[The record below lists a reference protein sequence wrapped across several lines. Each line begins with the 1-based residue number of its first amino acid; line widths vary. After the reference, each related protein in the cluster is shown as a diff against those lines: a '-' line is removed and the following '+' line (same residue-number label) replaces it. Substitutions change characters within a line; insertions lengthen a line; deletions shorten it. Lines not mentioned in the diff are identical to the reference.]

1 MSNHHQ
7 STYLKLICYLFLGP
21 LAVAWLTLMPTTIY
35 AQDKS
40 GVKPQVISLPTG
52 PGSLEGLGESF
63 EPNLSTGTASY
74 PVKFTAAPGRV
85 NFQPEISLDYNGGNA
100 NGPWGMGWKLSIPSI
115 QRRTEDGLP
124 TYDDTQDTF
133 IYSNGEKLV
142 PLTNGDYR
150 FENEGAFMRF
160 RRLPNG
166 GWEAHTPNGIRYIFG
181 ESDNA
186 RVANHHGIFR
196 WELERM
202 IDTHGNELRYHYLH
216 DGDYAYPREIRYN
229 FGADEAR
236 HYNAVIFNYEPRPDT
251 YTDRRSGAPIRM
263 GLRGTDIQMWALGK
277 LVRAYQFTYEP
288 ERSTGKYSLLTN
300 IVQVGDD
307 GTSML
312 PPHTFTYTQF
322 DASQHEVVTM
332 QNPPPVTLTNRDV
345 ELVDINAD
353 GLPDIVYTPED
364 GQHRFYLNRGQG
376 RWQSEPVL
384 PQNSPAER
392 LSNPNVR
399 MADVN
404 GDGRVD
410 LLVKAGITTDT
421 PFYYYSNHGGAA
433 WSAGERVDFG
443 PSPAFDLND
452 PNVQL
457 LDFNNDRRIDVGL
470 TVGGRLKIWLA
481 RETGWS
487 READFDVPAPAAG
500 DAARFDDPK
509 IKVVDMSGD
518 GMQDLVMVRDGR
530 VILWE
535 HNGNGSYEEGQPL
548 LNPPTGVGSNEIAI
562 QMDDLNNDGQGD
574 LVMVGN
580 RTVTYWLSLGD
591 GGLSDPIV
599 LQNTPAYNA
608 ADTAVRLADIDG
620 DGASELLFS
629 SASGMSY
636 VDFSVGG
643 QPFLLA
649 SIDNGRG
656 RTIAIDYKSS
666 IEDYIAD
673 WDADRPWEIKLPFPV
688 QVVRQMS
695 VHDAN
700 SGDTYTIDYHY
711 RDGFYDGEQK
721 EFRGFVRSQE
731 IKRGDHTAE
740 TTVTNLVYDV
750 GMSDES
756 RKGMLLESEVLSEGG
771 HCSGDYAGCYQR
783 TVNQLATRIVVS
795 QTQNGQPIAYA
806 FIRQTDSFIHEQ
818 QAEPVQL
825 RQTFNYDQYG
835 NETQVFKYGQVC
847 GDDVTCGDDELLQ
860 TTEYIYDLE
869 RWLLNRPQRVYQTD
883 AAGKFVS
890 ETRFYYDGEP
900 FVGLPL
906 GQLTRGDLVRE
917 ERNLGPKGNN
927 RFIPTKRLQ
936 IDQYGNQIGLMDG
949 NGNRITVEY
958 DPLVY
963 TFPVVEQR
971 HFADGH
977 TLTFAASY
985 HYGFGQPIS
994 ATDYNGHPHI
1004 FTYDTFGRLEKLV
1017 KPGDT
1022 LEKPTESYHYEVG
1035 SPRSSITTYKRM
1047 RSGEDAVLTSVTYS
1061 DGLGR
1066 TLQTRTDAGNG
1077 QVVVS
1082 DAVRFNARMGV
1093 AAKYLPYFSTGYEYA
1108 PPDPTLPHSRLHY
1121 DALGRVIRTTD
1132 AEGAFVRVIHKPLAE
1147 ILYDEEDNYMIE
1159 PAPHL
1164 DTPQVITY
1172 DGLERIVQ
1180 VEERNLVNN
1189 VLERYIT
1196 TYQYDRLGNLTQI
1209 TDAQGNVKTMEY
1221 DALSRRL
1228 RMVDPNRGETIYTY
1242 DDNGNLIK
1250 SRDAKGQEV
1259 IYTYDAANRPLTE
1272 RWVFGDGRDDIVNAI
1287 YHYDADRSPL
1297 HPTALNTLGQIAYIE
1312 DQAGAVYFS
1321 YDARGNMIGSIRN
1334 YKGDNRNFVNRRAY
1348 DAMDRLVRTAYADGS
1363 QVTYEYDNRGL
1374 LSRIP
1379 GYVEAI
1385 TYNAAGQRESITY
1398 ANGAQTTYTYDTRQR
1413 LQALKSLAGATVLQ
1427 DFRYTLDQVG
1437 NVQQIIDG
1445 RPHKTASNDQSQHFV
1460 YDSLY
1465 RLLHATGSYGEIDF
1479 GYDPLGNL
1487 VHKTSNTPSNGQ
1499 NLGELRYGENG
1510 AGPYALTFANGT
1522 TYDYDANGNLIR
1534 KGTTTYQWNPR
1545 DQLVA
1550 VADSA
1555 AHSSYQYDTSGKRVI
1570 QQVIQGPRIT
1580 VTLYPD
1586 GASEVRGDQ
1595 LILYVF
1601 DDEKRIAEIIKPLD
1615 NSKLL
1620 HGFDDE
1626 APGLPTQTKRWY
1638 LSDHL
1643 GSTHLI
1649 LDEAAQVVAEKSYY
1663 PFGES
1668 RHAPNPAV
1676 SPYDY
1681 TGKEL
1686 DASGLYYYE
1695 ARYYDPEIGRF
1706 ISVDPLYVDKPQE
1719 GIKNPQLLNLY
1730 AYTLNNPL
1738 KYVDPDGANPQ
1749 QQLTIPL
1756 RNGFQ
1761 HPRTALIFEM
1771 KVETWRYND
1780 LEHYAKAGMNIRA
1793 TMTVATERGGK
1804 WIPQSTEPVSLRFR
1818 ALPNAEKFAV
1828 AGSQAKVAW
1837 TPQTVKTMGMCVGNL
1852 CLLTHRASGGQSLNT
1867 QTYGITGFYDLILPN
1882 GNALSLDGLN
1892 AEGCTTG
1899 MPYFVNAADSI
1910 EKSPTRHGVSA
1921 GVGVNLK
1928 GGNVED
1934 ASHIISG
1941 PTTGSY
1947 QQGGYTLQKAQKP
1960 PH

>member
-1 MSNHHQ
+1 MRNHKQ
-7 STYLKLICYLFLGP
+7 RTYLKLICYLLFGP
-21 LAVAWLTLMPTTIY
+21 LLISLLALMPTVTH

-40 GVKPQVISLPTG
+40 GVKPQVISLPAG

-85 NFQPEISLDYNGGNA
+85 NFQPELSLDYNGGNA

-115 QRRTEDGLP
+115 QRRTEEGLP

-133 IYSNGEKLV
+133 LYSSGEKLV
-142 PLTNGDYR
+142 ALTNGDYR
-150 FENEGAFMRF
+150 FENESSFMRF
-160 RRLPNG
+160 RRIEGG
-166 GWEAHTPNGIRYIFG
+166 GWEAHTPDGIRYIFG

-186 RVANHHGIFR
+186 RVDNQLGVFR
-196 WELERM
+196 WELERV
-202 IDTHGNELRYHYLH
+202 IDTHGNELHYHYLH

-229 FGADEAR
+229 IGAESSL
-236 HYNAVIFNYEPRPDT
+236 YNAVIFNYEPRPDT
-251 YTDRRSGAPIRM
+251 YTDRRSGSPIRV
-263 GLRGTDIQMWALGK
+263 GLRGTDMQMWALGK

-288 ERSTGKYSLLTN
+288 ERSTGKYSLLTH

-307 GTSML
+307 GTSTL

-322 DASQHEVVTM
+322 DASQHDVVTM
-332 QNPPPVTLTNRDV
+332 QNPPPVALTNRDV

-353 GLPDIVYTPED
+353 GLPDVVYTPEN

-410 LLVKAGITTDT
+410 LLVKAGITSDA
-421 PFYYYSNHGGAA
+421 PFYYYSNHGGTA

-443 PSPAFDLND
+443 PAPAFDLND

-457 LDFNNDRRIDVGL
+457 VDFNNDRRIDVGL

-481 RETGWS
+481 RAAGWS

-518 GMQDLVMVRDGR
+518 GIQDLAMVRDGR
-530 VILWE
+530 VVLWE
-535 HNGNGSYEEGQPL
+535 HNGNGNYEAGQPL
-548 LNPPTGVGSNEIAI
+548 INPPTGVGANEIAI

-574 LVMVGN
+574 LVMAGN

-591 GGLSDPIV
+591 GSLSDPIV

-629 SASGMSY
+629 SPSGMHY

-666 IEDYIAD
+666 IVDYIAD
-673 WDADRPWEIKLPFPV
+673 WDADNPWAINLPFPV
-688 QVVRQMS
+688 QVVRQMV

-700 SGDTYTIDYHY
+700 SGDAYTIDYHY
-711 RDGFYDGEQK
+711 RDGYYEGEQK

-731 IKRGDHTAE
+731 IKRGDRTAA

-756 RKGMLLESEVLSEGG
+756 RKGLLLESEVLAEAGQ
-771 HCSGDYAGCYQR
+771 CAGDYAGCYQR
-783 TVNQLATRIVVS
+783 TVNQLVTRVVVS
-795 QTQNGQPIAYA
+795 ATKSGRAITHS
-806 FIRQTDSFIHEQ
+806 FVSQTDSFIHEQ

-825 RQTFNYDQYG
+825 RQRFAYDHYG
-835 NETQVFKYGQVC
+835 NLTQEFKYGKVC
-847 GDDVTCGDDELLQ
+847 GADLTCGDDEILH
-860 TTEYIYDLE
+860 TIDYIYDEE
-869 RWLLNRPQRVYQTD
+869 RWLLNRPQRVHQTD
-883 AAGKFVS
+883 AAGNFVS

-917 ERNLGPKGNN
+917 ESSLGPRGNN
-927 RFIPTKRLQ
+927 RFIASKRFQ

-958 DPLVY
+958 DPLTH

-1004 FTYDTFGRLEKLV
+1004 FTFDTFGRLARLV
-1017 KPGDT
+1017 KPGDS
-1022 LEKPTESYHYEVG
+1022 LEKPTEEYRYVVG

-1082 DAVRFNARMGV
+1082 DAVRFNARMSV
-1093 AAKYLPYFSTGYEYA
+1093 AAKYLPYFSTGYDYA
-1108 PPDPTLPHSRLHY
+1108 APEPTLPHSQLHY

-1132 AEGAFVRVIHKPLAE
+1132 AEGAFVRVIHQPLVE
-1147 ILYDEEDNYMIE
+1147 LLYDEEDNHMVE

-1164 DTPQVITY
+1164 DTPQVVTY

-1189 VLERYIT
+1189 VLARYVT
-1196 TYQYDRLGNLTQI
+1196 TYRYDRLGNLTQI
-1209 TDAQGNVKTMEY
+1209 TDAQGNVKTMDY
-1221 DALSRRL
+1221 DARSRRL
-1228 RMVDPNRGETIYTY
+1228 RMVDPNRGETLYTY
-1242 DDNGNLIK
+1242 DDNDNLIK

-1259 IYTYDAANRPLTE
+1259 LYTYDAANRPLTE
-1272 RWVFGDGRDDIVNAI
+1272 RWVFGNGKPEVINAV
-1287 YHYDADRSPL
+1287 YHYDADLSAL
-1297 HPTALNTLGQIAYIE
+1297 HPTARNTLGQIAYVE
-1312 DQAGAVYFS
+1312 DQAGIVYFS

-1334 YKGDNRNFVNRRAY
+1334 YKGEQRNFVNRRAY
-1348 DAMDRLVRTAYADGS
+1348 DAMDRLTQTTYADGS
-1363 QVTYEYDNRGL
+1363 QVTYEYDDRGL

-1379 GYVEAI
+1379 GYVDAI
-1385 TYNAAGQRESITY
+1385 TYTASGQRETITY
-1398 ANGAQTTYTYDTRQR
+1398 ANGAHTSYTYDTRQR
-1413 LQALKSLAGATVLQ
+1413 LQQLETLAGATVLQ
-1427 DFRYTLDQVG
+1427 AFTYTLDQVG
-1437 NVQQIIDG
+1437 NVQQIVDG
-1445 RPHKTASNDQSQHFV
+1445 RPHKSASTDQSQHFT
-1460 YDSLY
+1460 YDNLY
-1465 RLLHATGSYGEIDF
+1465 RLLNATGNYGQIDF

-1487 VHKTSNTPSNGQ
+1487 VRKTSNNPANGQ
-1499 NLGELRYGENG
+1499 HLGELRYGENG
-1510 AGPYALTFANGT
+1510 AGPHALTSARGIA
-1522 TYDYDANGNLIR
+1522 YDYDANGNLMR
-1534 KGTTTYQWNPR
+1534 KGATTYQWNPR
-1545 DQLVA
+1545 DLLVA
-1550 VADSA
+1550 VADGDAS
-1555 AHSSYQYDTSGKRVI
+1555 SSYQYDTSGKRVS
-1570 QQVIQGPRIT
+1570 QQVRRGDLIT
-1580 VTLYPD
+1580 TTLYPD

-1601 DDEKRIAEIIKPLD
+1601 DDEKRIAELIKPLD

-1620 HGFDDE
+1620 HGFEDD
-1626 APGLPTQTKRWY
+1626 APVPAAQVKRWY
-1638 LSDHL
+1638 LADHL

-1649 LDEAAQVVAEKSYY
+1649 LNETAQVVAEKAYY

-1668 RHAPNPAV
+1668 RHAPNPTV
-1676 SPYDY
+1676 SPYAY

-1686 DASGLYYYE
+1686 DATGLYYYE
-1695 ARYYDPEIGRF
+1695 ARYYDAEIGRF
-1706 ISVDPLYVDKPQE
+1706 ISVDPLYVDKPQD
-1719 GIKNPQLLNLY
+1719 GLQNPQVLNLY

-1738 KYVDPDGANPQ
+1738 KYVDPDGASPQ
-1749 QQLTIPL
+1749 QRLTIPL
-1756 RNGFQ
+1756 SNGFK
-1761 HPRTALIFEM
+1761 HPRTALVFQM
-1771 KVETWRYND
+1771 DVQTWRYNT
-1780 LEHYAKAGMNIRA
+1780 LSSAAQSGMTIRA
-1793 TMTVATERGGK
+1793 TMTHATQRGGE
-1804 WIPQSTEPVSLRFR
+1804 WVPTGRGEPVTLRFK

-1828 AGSQAKVAW
+1828 AGSQSKVAW
-1837 TPQTVKTMGMCVGNL
+1837 TPQTVKTTGMCIGNM
-1852 CLLTHRASGGQSLNT
+1852 CLMTHRASGGQTLNQ
-1867 QTYGITGFYDLILPN
+1867 QTYGINGFYELLQPDGQSI
-1882 GNALSLDGLN
+1882 SLDNLN
-1892 AEGCTTG
+1892 AEGCSSG
-1899 MPYFVNAADSI
+1899 MPYFINAGESI
-1910 EKSPTRHGVSA
+1910 EKTPTHHGVSA
-1921 GVGVNLK
+1921 GVGVNLT

-1941 PTTGSY
+1941 PSVGSH
-1947 QQGGYTLQKAQKP
+1947 QQGPTLQKAQKS